1 MVEKVREVLDSDY
14 RGVSLKLLLALLSV
28 TFVSYCLYEIQSLK
42 VIVQKQQQC
51 VSVIEVKGNVS
62 LLLDTTCR

>member
-1 MVEKVREVLDSDY
+1 MAEKVREVLDSDY
-14 RGVSLKLLLALLSV
+14 KGVSLKLLLALLSF

-62 LLLDTTCR
+62 LLLDITCR